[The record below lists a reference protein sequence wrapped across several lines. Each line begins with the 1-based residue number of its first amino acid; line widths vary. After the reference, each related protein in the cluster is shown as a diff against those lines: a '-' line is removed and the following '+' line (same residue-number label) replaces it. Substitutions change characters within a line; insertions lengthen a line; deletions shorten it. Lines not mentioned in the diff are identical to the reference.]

1 MDKDRINWKK
11 TSDPEYRASIKQ
23 LGWVN
28 ADRLQMNENG
38 IEGLCKY
45 IVTIC
50 KERNYSS
57 SRNLD
62 RPEVTRGREK
72 QQRDQNHWK
81 YSRNLTAPE
90 EKCNDFKYSKRKVE
104 QLAKSPD
111 GGLEEFKKIYS
122 NYNIVALRTRLL

>member
-1 MDKDRINWKK
+1 
-11 TSDPEYRASIKQ
+11 
-23 LGWVN
+23 
-28 ADRLQMNENG
+28 MNENG

-45 IVTIC
+45 IV
-50 KERNYSS
+50 KDPQGKKRYSS

-62 RPEVTRGREK
+62 RPETTREDGGEK
-72 QQRDQNHWK
+72 RQRDQNHWK
-81 YSRNLTAPE
+81 YSRNLSDPT

-122 NYNIVALRTRLL
+122 DYDIVSCEPVFYEQTGWHIYLKMWKKKPKKGRKEDKKCS